1 MSLTLCQAI
10 RLCHWSCAEWCS
22 MGDWVQAP
30 LILESGDWMSGE
42 FLAWVLAA
50 QGNFYD
56 FLTNRNGD
64 QKTDIMSEAA

>member
-1 MSLTLCQAI
+1 
-10 RLCHWSCAEWCS
+10 

-30 LILESGDWMSGE
+30 LILESPDWLSGE

-56 FLTNRNGD
+56 FLTNRNGE
-64 QKTDIMSEAA
+64 QKTDIVTEAA